1 MGAIQYREIQADL
14 GLLHSNFVFLYI
26 SIYVFIC
33 IALYILLHLTGGNLG
48 GVVVLAKLSLVLV
61 LVAKL
66 SHANGDFHTN
76 HQRDRAHPT
85 NID

>member
-1 MGAIQYREIQADL
+1 MYFSVL
-14 GLLHSNFVFLYI
+14 VYI
-26 SIYVFIC
+26 F
-33 IALYILLHLTGGNLG
+33 LLHLTGGNLG

-76 HQRDRAHPT
+76 HRRDKAHPT

>member
-1 MGAIQYREIQADL
+1 MGAIQYRELQTDL
-14 GLLHSNFVFLYI
+14 ELLNSHFVYL
-26 SIYVFIC
+26 STYVFFFA
-33 IALYILLHLTGGNLG
+33 ALYILLHLTGGNLG

>member
-1 MGAIQYREIQADL
+1 MYFSVL
-14 GLLHSNFVFLYI
+14 LYI
-26 SIYVFIC
+26 F
-33 IALYILLHLTGGNLG
+33 LLHLTGGNLG

-66 SHANGDFHTN
+66 SHAKGDFHTN
-76 HQRDRAHPT
+76 HQRDKAHPT